1 MENNLKIQ
9 LSNEI
14 IKEMPRL
21 ANIHSFKGYLQK
33 KDREDLSFEPIDIL
47 YFTEHLKGLRT
58 FTQNTIYD
66 YIVAVRSYCN
76 VHFTRNPDPVTEVQ
90 FANLFRKLRV
100 NRPYTVLQPD
110 DIFSP
115 DEINTLI
122 STTKSMKAKAFIL
135 GLYFTIARI
144 QEAVEI
150 KLSHCK
156 ILDNEVTE
164 IRILHGKG
172 NRERTVGI
180 PTEIFNEIKRIFNSK
195 IYLFESE
202 PGRHYNPRTIGMH
215 LRDLGKKIGKRLTPH
230 LLRHSAITFLIE
242 QKVDLTTISKL
253 VGTSIPVLLKTYN
266 HPKVDKKYIL
276 SILRK
281 DIYEN
286 PFRRRKSDQS

>member
-9 LSNEI
+9 LSTEI

-21 ANIHSFKGYLQK
+21 ANIHSFKAYLQK
-33 KDREDLSFEPIDIL
+33 KERTDLSFEPIDVL
-47 YFTEHLKGLRT
+47 YFTEYLKGLRK

-90 FANLFRKLRV
+90 FGNLFRKLRV

-110 DIFSP
+110 DVFNP
-115 DEINTLI
+115 DEINKLI
-122 STTKSMKAKAFIL
+122 DIADNVKTKAFIL
-135 GLYFTIARI
+135 GLFFTIARI

-156 ILDNEVTE
+156 VLDEDVTE

-180 PTEIFNEIKRIFNSK
+180 PTEIFNEIKRIFNSR

-202 PGRHYNPRTIGMH
+202 TGKHYNPRTIGGH
-215 LRDLGKKIGKRLTPH
+215 LRDLGNKYGKRLTPH
-230 LLRHSAITFLIE
+230 LLRHSGVTFLIQ

-266 HPKVDKKYIL
+266 HPKVDKKEIL
-276 SILRK
+276 SILKK
-281 DIYEN
+281 DIKSN
-286 PFRRRKSDQS
+286 PFRRKR